1 LKIGDHSLEDNPE
14 TLPDMPQNIPEELP
28 RSKRILRELF
38 EIAQMLLLAAVLYF
52 AIDAIIGRERVQK
65 ISMEPT
71 FDEGEILMVNKL
83 AYKLGDFNYGQVITF
98 HYPLDPKLDYIKRVI
113 GLPGDVV
120 DVYNGEVRINGRLLY
135 EPYISAAPEYEGT
148 WVVPEDE
155 LFVLGDNRNPSA
167 DSHVWGF
174 VPEENVIGKAIAVYW
189 PVNRIR
195 AIITPDI
202 FAH

>member
-1 LKIGDHSLEDNPE
+1 MENQSE
-14 TLPDMPQNIPEELP
+14 NIPENIPEVPEEPSRGRLIW
-28 RSKRILRELF
+28 REVIEILQTL
-38 EIAQMLLLAAVLYF
+38 ALAAVLYF
-52 AIDAIIGRERVQK
+52 AIDAVIGRERVQK

-71 FDEGEILMVNKL
+71 FEAGEILMVNKL
-83 AYKLGDFNYGQVITF
+83 AYKFGDFGYGQVITF

-120 DVYNGEVRINGRLLY
+120 DVQNGEVRINGKLLY
-135 EPYISAAPEYEGT
+135 EPYISAAPEYEGSWT
-148 WVVPEDE
+148 VPEGE

-189 PVNRIR
+189 PINRIR
-195 AIITPDI
+195 AITTPDI
-202 FAH
+202 FVH

>member
-1 LKIGDHSLEDNPE
+1 MENDPSLPPVE
-14 TLPDMPQNIPEELP
+14 PEELP
-28 RSKRILRELF
+28 RSRRIWRELF
-38 EIAQMLLLAAVLYF
+38 EILQTLLLAAVLYF
-52 AIDAIIGRERVQK
+52 AIDAVIGRERVQK

-71 FDEGEILMVNKL
+71 FEAGEILMVNKL
-83 AYKLGDFNYGQVITF
+83 AYKFGEFDYGQVITF
-98 HYPLDPKLDYIKRVI
+98 HYPLDPSLDYIKRVI

-120 DVYNGEVRINGRLLY
+120 DVQNGEVRVNGQLLY
-135 EPYISAAPEYEGT
+135 EPYISAAPEYEGS
-148 WVVPEDE
+148 WNVPEGE

-189 PVNRIR
+189 PINKIR
-195 AIITPDI
+195 AVSTPDI